1 MVDAADSKSAFLY
14 RKWGFESLPGHQ
26 YILSGNRFYTDWYDF
41 RDAQAGGYIKS
52 ELLWNN
58 RSSTHT
64 NI

>member
-41 RDAQAGGYIKS
+41 RDAQAGGVYKIRIIM
-52 ELLWNN
+52 E
-58 RSSTHT
+58 
-64 NI
+64 